1 MINPVFV
8 KVPESWGVKRDTIQ
22 PKENYK
28 EDSFGKTFDETY
40 DYDTLFSG
48 VIRLENMVVFVA
60 PPFLNLE
67 RFIIQNVSITD
78 GKNEITLKF
87 ITLDR
92 CSVAIAPVDPK
103 AKTLY
108 LTYGDDT
115 TEVPIEDNLCG
126 DFASKSVL
134 FTMFKNDSLES
145 VDHWIKYHNKVCGI
159 EGFILFNNNSDT
171 YTSQEAQDYLKSDD
185 YNVVIVDWPMRWGV
199 VGPPWDSDFC
209 KIVGLQY
216 LKYKFCYN
224 AKLLLNLDVD
234 EYFCS
239 EYSTDDITTA
249 MSIQGVDSINMESK
263 NISRYSKVENPKI
276 SDYYWWNEEQVDLNK
291 MTKWI
296 TLPTKSR
303 DYCWTTHFVFSPNR
317 EDTDDAYYAH
327 LSCLVGEHHVKNAT
341 EVARK
346 RFIVLDNNKENT
358 LLKNNF
364 QKMEQLL

>member
-1 MINPVFV
+1 M
-8 KVPESWGVKRDTIQ
+8 
-22 PKENYK
+22 
-28 EDSFGKTFDETY
+28 
-40 DYDTLFSG
+40 
-48 VIRLENMVVFVA
+48 VFVA

-92 CSVAIAPVDPK
+92 CSVAIAQVDPK

-108 LTYGDDT
+108 LNYGDDT

-276 SDYYWWNEEQVDLNK
+276 SDYYWW
-291 MTKWI
+291 KWNG
-296 TLPTKSR
+296 LCFRVK
-303 DYCWTTHFVFSPNR
+303 FS
-317 EDTDDAYYAH
+317 
-327 LSCLVGEHHVKNAT
+327 
-341 EVARK
+341 
-346 RFIVLDNNKENT
+346 
-358 LLKNNF
+358 
-364 QKMEQLL
+364 